1 MVTHQEVGEEEEAEP
16 VGEHLLCHCLSAT
29 QQQFRVGLA
38 DCMMHYL
45 TQEGLQDTG
54 GGARGRGEGEG
65 RGGEGKE
72 EWCVCVGGGGMLVL
86 PISSQV

>member
-16 VGEHLLCHCLSAT
+16 VGEHLLCHGLSAT

-38 DCMMHYL
+38 DCMMHHL

-54 GGARGRGEGEG
+54 GG
-65 RGGEGKE
+65 GEGKREWE
-72 EWCVCVGGGGMLVL
+72 EREEGRVVVGGEC
-86 PISSQV
+86 